1 MTTGERMKQRRKE
14 IGFSAEKVAERLG
27 VSPATIYRYEKGDIE
42 KVPVDSLA
50 ELARILQTTPA
61 YLMGWEEC
69 ANSATPQPAPK
80 TVYSGDISDSKIAT
94 SHAHSPCPSHRINDT
109 DDRGHMYSSEREIA
123 GANDVSDTE
132 NTVSHS
138 CQHVSDNTEA
148 FTMTVGDRIRQIR
161 RNQDITQQELAD
173 YVGVSKQAIYKYE
186 NNIVT
191 NIPMDKVDAIAKRLK
206 VSPAY
211 LMGWEKSSDSA
222 VLPFASEAIHTVSTP
237 SCKNTG
243 DSDFYQI
250 FEDSDFSNRACLFN
264 ELTSLYNDDDSA
276 NPAARKRVELEK
288 KVSSNLSSSSVTQP
302 ADKPSQQ
309 LHQEHNDKQPESSTC
324 LPPDASEHS
333 DYIQELIELPMSDK
347 PQKVLKKT
355 FCDNLLVCSSFPDN
369 IQCDF
374 AMLCDDDSMSG
385 IGICKDDIAYVKK
398 IDFVP
403 RNGTIVAISIDKKAL
418 LRRIYSDSNYI
429 EFRPEN
435 SGFKAIIV
443 DKSHGTLPEI
453 LGILVGFTHCISQSS
468 TEDDFF
474 DFL

>member
-123 GANDVSDTE
+123 GANDVSDIE

-161 RNQDITQQELAD
+161 QNQDITQQELAD

-211 LMGWEKSSDSA
+211 LMGLEKSSDSA
-222 VLPFASEAIHTVSTP
+222 VLPFASETIHTASTP
-237 SCKNTG
+237 SCKNAE
-243 DSDFYQI
+243 DSDYYQI
-250 FEDSDFSNRACLFN
+250 FGDSDFSNRACLFN

-276 NPAARKRVELEK
+276 NPAEKKRVELEK
-288 KVSSNLSSSSVTQP
+288 KISSSPSSSSISQLTG
-302 ADKPSQQ
+302 KPSQQ
-309 LHQEHNDKQPESSTC
+309 LHQEHNNKQQEFPVC
-324 LPPDASEHS
+324 LPQNASDS
-333 DYIQELIELPMSDK
+333 FDCTQEILKALGSYE
-347 PQKVLKKT
+347 PQKAPENP
-355 FCDNLLVCSSFPDN
+355 FGDNLLDFSNFPNN

-374 AMLCDDDSMSG
+374 AVLCEDDSMSG
-385 IGICKDDIAYVKK
+385 IGICKNDIAYVKK
-398 IDFVP
+398 IDSVQ
-403 RNGTIVAISIDKKAL
+403 RDGTIVAISSDNKIL
-418 LRRIYSDSNYI
+418 LRRFYSGNGYV
-429 EFRPEN
+429 EFRPDN
-435 SGFKAIIV
+435 PKFKSIIKFSGNAFPNII
-443 DKSHGTLPEI
+443 GT
-453 LGILVGFTHCISQSS
+453 LVGFTHCIRQSLD
-468 TEDDFF
+468 EDDSF
-474 DFL
+474 DCR